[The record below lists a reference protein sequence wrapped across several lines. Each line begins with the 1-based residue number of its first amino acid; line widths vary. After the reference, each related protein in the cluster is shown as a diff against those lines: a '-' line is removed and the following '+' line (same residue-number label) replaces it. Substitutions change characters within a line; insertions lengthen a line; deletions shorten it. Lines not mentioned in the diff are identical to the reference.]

1 MTKITKPEPTKYTPE
16 TEYTPAHE
24 YYYQHYRELSPH
36 KRNIHQLHQKMTQ
49 LKKQAEQK
57 GNKLPYKLPQ
67 ELTLRKWS
75 KEDKWEQRFYQE
87 LNQQYE
93 NIDYEALE
101 TTREFMKKDAIVDLN
116 HYDILEAVQNQ
127 ALQILQNI
135 NNANDVKIAQNW
147 SQLSSQIM
155 QVKKGLSSD
164 YAETYS
170 IVKFLRGQNNLT
182 TEQAN
187 ILREVGDMLGCDTKP
202 DEEE

>member
-101 TTREFMKKDAIVDLN
+101 ITREYMKKDAIVNLN

-135 NNANDVKIAQNW
+135 TNTNDMKIAQNW

-155 QVKKGLSSD
+155 QVKKGIQSD

-187 ILREVGDMLGCDTKP
+187 ILREVGDMLGCDTNP